1 MFCWNSQYS
10 ESYDKSAKFLTLVK
24 RGDSQFNESMRWCG
38 DMIWKK
44 LVPGADA
51 GVVASVVQ
59 FSGIKVSQFEVPFL
73 LRFFHLLSLE

>member
-1 MFCWNSQYS
+1 MCSIGILNIL
-10 ESYDKSAKFLTLVK
+10 EVMTKSANCLTLVK

-59 FSGIKVSQFEVPFL
+59 FSGIKVSQFELSLFL
-73 LRFFHLLSLE
+73 LS